1 MSTPLPQ
8 PPRRAPDPDI
18 APTPATPVHGT
29 QSQDPAVRAIAA
41 SPAVPDDA
49 TADRTGQDGTATL
62 EQAAAA
68 PPQLPDPTAGQAPRP
83 VDPKLAPQVAAVEAA
98 RRKLVADIDV
108 LDDEVRLEVLYRME
122 SFAWKAVA
130 GVAAAVAG
138 LAATKLLNVVWDKLV
153 PDSHPPEDP
162 TDPDTPARD
171 ALVWTALTGLGVGL
185 ATVFAQRGA
194 ARGWTKATGQKPPAF
209 TKTKGP
215 VGRK

>member
-1 MSTPLPQ
+1 MSDLPDRQ
-8 PPRRAPDPDI
+8 DA
-18 APTPATPVHGT
+18 PATDRTDLPEVAPGAHPVPGLRPELVHV
-29 QSQDPAVRAIAA
+29 DPA
-41 SPAVPDDA
+41 
-49 TADRTGQDGTATL
+49 
-62 EQAAAA
+62 
-68 PPQLPDPTAGQAPRP
+68 
-83 VDPKLAPQVAAVEAA
+83 LAPKVAAVEAA

-138 LAATKLLNVVWDKLV
+138 LAASKVLTLVWDKV
-153 PDSHPPEDP
+153 IPGTEPPDDP

-194 ARGWTKATGQKPPAF
+194 AQGWIRATGSKPPAF
-209 TKTKGP
+209 GKKRGP
-215 VGRK
+215 YKPKR